1 MWPELIL
8 TPLTDKKSTQTLAA
22 TEWMKA
28 NFPVIQ
34 EDRQKAYSALLES
47 PLDWTLVRV
56 PMIEFTEA
64 GGNLTVNREDCLG
77 TKITAGAIAD
87 FLIQQL
93 SDNQF
98 YRQAPFI
105 AT

>member
-1 MWPELIL
+1 MDEGKF
-8 TPLTDKKSTQTLAA
+8 PL
-22 TEWMKA
+22 
-28 NFPVIQ
+28 PQ
-34 EDRQKAYSALLES
+34 ENRLKVYIALLES

-64 GGNLTVNREDCLG
+64 GANLTVNCEDCLG
-77 TKITAGAIAD
+77 TKISASAIAD

-105 AT
+105 SS

>member
-1 MWPELIL
+1 MNAN
-8 TPLTDKKSTQTLAA
+8 LAL
-22 TEWMKA
+22 
-28 NFPVIQ
+28 VQ
-34 EDRQKAYSALLES
+34 EDRRKAYRALLES

-64 GGNLTVNREDCLG
+64 SGNLTVNCEDCLG
-77 TKITAGAIAD
+77 TKITAGAIAG

-98 YRQAPFI
+98 YGQAPFI
-105 AT
+105 AAG